1 MCHSAIKLSLKEERN
16 HKPVNSD
23 KTVSFT
29 FDEKHDD
36 CDDDGKRDLKDQVHV
51 SEKGEDEFEVNIFQ
65 MNDFAL
71 RNSIATLT
79 CDSEGF
85 GDEFSGK
92 SGFDSDGKLMKE
104 PFGVFSEEKSE
115 GLDEDES
122 VQEFVALSDLLLC
135 EVLGIHK
142 LNKRSDK
149 LWN

>member
-1 MCHSAIKLSLKEERN
+1 
-16 HKPVNSD
+16 
-23 KTVSFT
+23 
-29 FDEKHDD
+29 
-36 CDDDGKRDLKDQVHV
+36 
-51 SEKGEDEFEVNIFQ
+51 

-85 GDEFSGK
+85 GDEFSGE

-104 PFGVFSEEKSE
+104 PFGVFSKEKPE

-122 VQEFVALSDLLLC
+122 VQELVALTDLMFC
-135 EVLGIHK
+135 EVLGIHE
-142 LNKRSDK
+142 LNERSDK